1 MVSPPILRYLF
12 ALLEPGDG
20 VRLFPLFGPV
30 VSRARCGER
39 MKSDADNF
47 YDSLPL
53 ELAGRADGQT
63 PARRPGVSCP
73 IVSLASPSIF
83 R

>member
-12 ALLEPGDG
+12 VLLGAGDG

-53 ELAGRADGQT
+53 ELAGRTDG
-63 PARRPGVSCP
+63 PASAPKTRRLLPDRIAGQPVH
-73 IVSLASPSIF
+73 F
-83 R
+83 